1 MGCIDKMMQHMTLMQ
16 EGPINTLALNRDCN
30 KVVVTGRNVFKVCEI
45 KDTGFVER
53 DNIRTGKNSN
63 LNFSCNDASWNP
75 VDEQWLATA
84 ATNGAVVLWNIQ
96 KSIKLKQETVYNDH
110 KRTVNKVT
118 FHGSEHNMLLSGSQD
133 GTMKYFDIRMKAA
146 VMTFVSNAESVRDV
160 QFNPHQCFSFAAV
173 SENGTVQLWDL
184 RRQDRC
190 EKQFTAHSGP
200 VFACDWHP
208 ENKTWLATAG
218 RDRAVK
224 VWDLGYRPVL
234 EHTVTTMA
242 SVGRIKWRPQRMYHI
257 ASCALVIDS
266 VIHVWDVRRPY
277 IPHASF
283 NDHKDITTGIAWRGS
298 PDVLLS
304 TSKDSYLIQHV
315 IADAERPMEKA
326 NPICV
331 TYNSKGSL
339 TSASVDRNSKK
350 NKHPTLPRKPKL
362 ESEDYP
368 AVRCSIYVF
377 ENVKPTPAQVFR
389 DCAQNYWLQT
399 TTGKSLSEIC
409 DHNAVVA
416 ANAGRLQ
423 VATIW
428 RVVKLLFG
436 FSGLEFAPTS
446 AVASVGSSRPV
457 PVNKEESEPG
467 DSSKDASSRAGT
479 RHQSG
484 NVAFPTQQTG
494 QQSEPLVNGSGSNN
508 SNSAPTSNS
517 NERGV
522 SDTSGGVS
530 EEAESEV
537 EDIDSQIMLSHIA
550 SGSHF
555 NTSDFFF
562 GDAEADVLN
571 DFGDTS
577 DSVQGSKNS
586 GETDQQQQQQQSSQM
601 DWILPCEAFQL
612 RHEIKD
618 RSPPPEHFTSHC
630 FAGTRIEAQ
639 MVEVED
645 TTSAL
650 LCLPGSSSSLGTT
663 CWSGVSNAVEMVYH
677 MAEEGDVQTA
687 VTLILVL
694 GDRIRHLLNEAAVEH
709 WILAYIDCLSRCR
722 LWNTAALVV
731 KLSQCESVQLRFDV
745 YPTHCNL
752 CSRALQRRG
761 WLCDSCKTITNTCS
775 LCHLVVRGLYVWCR
789 GCSHGGHLLHIR
801 EWFARNTDCPT
812 GCGHVCEFD

>member
-1 MGCIDKMMQHMTLMQ
+1 MQ

-118 FHGSEHNMLLSGSQD
+118 FHGSEQNMLLSGSQD

-160 QFNPHQCFSFAAV
+160 QFNPYQCFSFAAV

-184 RRQDRC
+184 RRQDRS

-208 ENKTWLATAG
+208 ENKSWLATAG
-218 RDRAVK
+218 RDKAVK

-234 EHTVTTMA
+234 EYTVTTMA
-242 SVGRIKWRPQRMYHI
+242 SVGRIKWRPQRMHHI

-339 TSASVDRNSKK
+339 TLAAVDKNSKK
-350 NKHPTLPRKPKL
+350 SKILTLKSKS

-377 ENVKPTPAQVFR
+377 ENEKPTPGQVFR
-389 DCAQNYWLQT
+389 DCARHYWLQT
-399 TTGKSLSEIC
+399 TTGKSLGEIC

-416 ANAGRLQ
+416 SNAGRIQ
-423 VATIW
+423 IATIW

-436 FSGLEFAPTS
+436 FSGLELTSTS
-446 AVASVGSSRPV
+446 AV
-457 PVNKEESEPG
+457 
-467 DSSKDASSRAGT
+467 T
-479 RHQSG
+479 HQSG
-484 NVAFPTQQTG
+484 NVSFPNQQAT
-494 QQSEPLVNGSGSNN
+494 QQSETLVNGSGSNN

-537 EDIDSQIMLSHIA
+537 EDIDSQ
-550 SGSHF
+550 
-555 NTSDFFF
+555 
-562 GDAEADVLN
+562 
-571 DFGDTS
+571 
-577 DSVQGSKNS
+577 Q
-586 GETDQQQQQQQSSQM
+586 QQQQQQQSNQM
-601 DWILPCEAFQL
+601 DWILPSEAFQL

-618 RSPPPEHFTSHC
+618 RSPPPEHFPSRC

-677 MAEEGDVQTA
+677 MAEDGDVQTA
-687 VTLILVL
+687 VSLILVL
-694 GDRIRHLLNEAAVEH
+694 GDRIRHMLNESAVEH
-709 WILAYIDCLSRCR
+709 WILAYIDSLSRCR

-801 EWFARNTDCPT
+801 EWFSRNSACPT